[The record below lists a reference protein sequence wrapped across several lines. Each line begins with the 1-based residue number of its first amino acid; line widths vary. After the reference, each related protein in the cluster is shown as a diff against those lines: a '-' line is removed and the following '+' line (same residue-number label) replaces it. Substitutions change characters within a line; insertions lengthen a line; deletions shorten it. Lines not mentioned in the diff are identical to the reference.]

1 MKQFICICLVM
12 VLCLIVCGCQEKIT
26 QPEALPQLPENAVK
40 VEKSEDTVHGTIASI
55 LSPDVIELRL
65 TTPKQIEK
73 YGEKVY
79 IVTDKAD
86 DWCFGDEI
94 EVTFHQVQR
103 PEDAGQYVRII
114 ADKVSALVRYYK
126 PIIYFY
132 PEVSTVCSA
141 KVTLDGKLTC
151 TYPEHGENGWENFT
165 AHPDGTLTFPDG
177 KEYYALY
184 WEGEQ
189 FAQWDFSEGF
199 CVRGED
205 TAAFLEW
212 ALAEQG
218 LTARE
223 ANEFIIYWLP
233 LMQGNPYNVISFQKE
248 AYTDGAK
255 LEITPAPDSLL
266 RVFMAYYSSETEIEI
281 PEQTFEPFVREGFTA
296 VEWGGGS
303 I

>member
-26 QPEALPQLPENAVK
+26 QPQALPQLPENAVK

-114 ADKVSALVRYYK
+114 ADKVSALVQYFK

-266 RVFMAYYSSETEIEI
+266 RVFMAYYSSETEIKI
-281 PEQTFEPFVREGFTA
+281 PEQTFEPFVREGFTV